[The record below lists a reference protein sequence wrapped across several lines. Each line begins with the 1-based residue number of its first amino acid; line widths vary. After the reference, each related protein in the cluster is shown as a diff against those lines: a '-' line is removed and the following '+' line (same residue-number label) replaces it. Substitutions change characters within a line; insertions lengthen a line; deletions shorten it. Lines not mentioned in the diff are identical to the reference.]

1 MHGWC
6 RHCFEEQ
13 SGVLPIHFLNITHTH
28 TLTLALTYSHSA
40 TVLSE
45 QFGLDVVLLDVV
57 YTALYGIVFCNLI
70 LTLD

>member
-1 MHGWC
+1 MG
-6 RHCFEEQ
+6 
-13 SGVLPIHFLNITHTH
+13 GADIVLKNKVVFYQFIFSISHTH

-70 LTLD
+70 LILD

>member
-1 MHGWC
+1 MG
-6 RHCFEEQ
+6 
-13 SGVLPIHFLNITHTH
+13 GADIVLKNKVVFYQLIFSISHTH

-57 YTALYGIVFCNLI
+57 YTALYGIVFCNLK